1 MSNYVNDQNIIEYL
15 ISIDQFLDANK
26 SLQNSDCFAIG
37 YITAS
42 TVEAPK
48 EFKQQIDAFNNLFE
62 LVQAGVILE
71 SHKMRIYTEVM
82 YNSKCQIPSLI
93 EKVMMG
99 LEQNQEEEKISESER
114 KAKID
119 VKNLL
124 ESTETT
130 LLALAYDEKDPLSFD
145 LIDVLVWGML
155 TKHYN
160 KGDMQQP
167 LKLIKQVREAE
178 VASLCNLNQK
188 LRIFI
193 KFYNDP
199 NTDLSPLLEKIM
211 MDSSLGST
219 PLTDL
224 RITEEQKQKL
234 TAMMASQYQL
244 QEELELEKARAEKD
258 KKENETF
265 ECSICFEKLIDD
277 SVKFTNLDN
286 CGHLFH
292 DTCLSDYV
300 NQQLKDRKF
309 PINCPS
315 CLKEMDYNDFAQFFE
330 EELLEVLDEM
340 LFKQFTDQRMK
351 DASWCPTPDCP
362 YVFELKKEDLAPG
375 SEWNGE
381 FTCPLCEHKYC
392 LRCRIDFHE
401 GQSCEEW
408 QKENEKRTDIA
419 AVFERLQ
426 YKKCPFCGYW
436 VEKTEG
442 CNHMRCSCG
451 REFCYGCGGVYGNC
465 RCHSSIYNEDE
476 DDYYKVAV
484 EEGKDMM
491 KYFGIHRPHHI
502 DNYRNYQYES
512 IGPAPVPD
520 KYKALVE
527 RLKYRQSRD
536 AKNKRQSHKTE
547 EKKSKKKKH

>member
-1 MSNYVNDQNIIEYL
+1 MSNYLNDQNIIEYL
-15 ISIDQFLDANK
+15 ISIDEFLSINK
-26 SLQNSDCFAIG
+26 SIQNTDCFAIG

-48 EFKQQIDAFNNLFE
+48 EFKQQIDAIKNLLEF
-62 LVQAGVILE
+62 VQAGVLLE
-71 SHKMRIYTEVM
+71 SHKMTIYIEAM

-114 KAKID
+114 KARVD
-119 VKNLL
+119 MKNLL

-130 LLALAYDEKDPLSFD
+130 LLALAYDEKDPISFD
-145 LIDVLVWGML
+145 PIDVLVWGML

-199 NTDLSPLLEKIM
+199 NTDPSPLLEKIVV
-211 MDSSLGST
+211 DPSLGSK
-219 PLTDL
+219 PLSDL

-234 TAMMASQYQL
+234 SALMASQLQL
-244 QEELELEKARAEKD
+244 QEQFDVEKARIEKD
-258 KKENETF
+258 KKENESV
-265 ECSICFEKLIDD
+265 ECSVCFEKLIDKT
-277 SVKFTNLDN
+277 VAFTNLDN

-292 DTCLSDYV
+292 ETCLSEYV
-300 NQQLKDRKF
+300 KQQLKDRKV

-315 CLKEMDYNDFAQFFE
+315 CLVEMNYNDFAQFFNE
-330 EELLEVLDEM
+330 EKLEELDRI

-408 QKENEKRTDIA
+408 QKENEKRIDIA
-419 AVFERLQ
+419 AVFEKLQ

-436 VEKTEG
+436 VEKTVG

-451 REFCYGCGGVYGNC
+451 RDFCYGCGRVYSDC
-465 RCHSSIYNEDE
+465 RCYIYSEDE
-476 DDYYKVAV
+476 DDGDYYEVAV
-484 EEGKDMM
+484 EDGKDMM
-491 KYFGIHRPHHI
+491 EYFGNHRFHHI
-502 DNYRNYQYES
+502 YNYQYVQYQS
-512 IGPAPVPD
+512 PSRAAQISD
-520 KYKALVE
+520 KYKALME
-527 RLKYRQSRD
+527 RLK
-536 AKNKRQSHKTE
+536 KRQSHNSEKQDKTE
-547 EKKSKKKKH
+547 KKKSKKKKH

>member
-1 MSNYVNDQNIIEYL
+1 MSNYLNDQNIIEYL
-15 ISIDQFLDANK
+15 ISIDEFLSINK
-26 SLQNSDCFAIG
+26 SIQNTDCFAIG

-42 TVEAPK
+42 TLEAPK
-48 EFKQQIDAFNNLFE
+48 EFKQQIDAIKNLLEF
-62 LVQAGVILE
+62 VQAGVLLE
-71 SHKMRIYTEVM
+71 SHKMTIYIEAM

-114 KAKID
+114 KARVD
-119 VKNLL
+119 MKNLL

-130 LLALAYDEKDPLSFD
+130 LLALAYDEKDPISFD
-145 LIDVLVWGML
+145 PIDVLVWGML

-211 MDSSLGST
+211 MDPSLGST

-330 EELLEVLDEM
+330 EEQLEVLDEM
-340 LFKQFTDQRMK
+340 LFKQFLEQRMR
-351 DASWCPTPDCP
+351 DVSWCPTPDCP
-362 YVFELKKEDLAPG
+362 YVFVLQKED
-375 SEWNGE
+375 EKDNKWDGE
-381 FTCPLCEHKYC
+381 FSCPTCKNSYC
-392 LRCRIDFHE
+392 MKCKTNYHE
-401 GQSCEEW
+401 GQTCAEWRADNEER
-408 QKENEKRTDIA
+408 QHRSDLAET
-419 AVFERLQ
+419 FQRLQ
-426 YKKCPFCGYW
+426 YKKCPFCGFW
-436 VEKTEG
+436 VEKTVG

-451 REFCYGCGGVYGNC
+451 KDFCYGCGAAYGNC
-465 RCHSSIYNEDE
+465 KCRFMRDKVQEYYEAAINSDSKEFDYFDNEEFLYVSYEEYKKAMPLPGRYHVSI
-476 DDYYKVAV
+476 
-484 EEGKDMM
+484 
-491 KYFGIHRPHHI
+491 
-502 DNYRNYQYES
+502 
-512 IGPAPVPD
+512 D
-520 KYKALVE
+520 K
-527 RLKYRQSRD
+527 SR
-536 AKNKRQSHKTE
+536 KGMTHVRI
-547 EKKSKKKKH
+547 KKKNNPKK